1 MFRGRANRLARSWKI
16 DFSLLVTGQMVSVF
30 GSSLHL
36 VVVILFL
43 KELTGQAFALGI
55 FQFVAYLPV
64 IVLSPLGGV
73 AADGLSAKR
82 ILVGADLLRGAAML
96 AMGLLLWQQA
106 LSYGLLLAGTFLVS
120 LGTAFFQPAVHALFP
135 SIVERSFLKRGNS
148 IRGSTLLGAN
158 FAGTSLGGL
167 AFAVLGPAAV
177 FLVNGASFLVS
188 ALEEGFISA
197 PATGGGSRGE
207 KEGRDEKE
215 GSGEK
220 EGDARAK
227 RSLGTMAAEVRG
239 RLRQTIGYL
248 REDRG
253 ALSAILTYGMI
264 HGVYPPVVLALP
276 FFLEEELGMGSVPY
290 GYAMALLLA
299 GGGAGALLY
308 GFLSSGRRANVPL
321 LFGALGL
328 LSGLLA
334 AVGVLPRAEVLFPAL
349 PAAGACMGMVHQIM
363 TTSLYRRVRKE
374 ARGRIFGLME
384 SLASAALPVS
394 YGVSGILVGVFR
406 GQLPLFFVLIGGLSL
421 AVAAAV
427 WYRGRL
433 TRFVSGEGYA
443 AFTDQS
449 A

>member
-1 MFRGRANRLARSWKI
+1 
-16 DFSLLVTGQMVSVF
+16 MVSVF

-64 IVLSPLGGV
+64 IVLSPFGGV

-82 ILVGADLLRGAAML
+82 IMVGADVLRGAAML
-96 AMGLLLWQQA
+96 AMGLLLWRQS

-135 SIVERSFLKRGNS
+135 SLVERSYLKRGNS

-177 FLVNGASFLVS
+177 FLINGGSFLVS
-188 ALEEGFISA
+188 ALEEGFIRA
-197 PATGGGSRGE
+197 PAAGGKSSTAGGGSSTG
-207 KEGRDEKE
+207 
-215 GSGEK
+215 GS
-220 EGDARAK
+220 RAK
-227 RSLGTMAAEVRG
+227 RSIRTMTAEVCE
-239 RLRQTIGYL
+239 RLRQTAGYL

-308 GFLSSGRRANVPL
+308 GFQSPGRRANAPL

-328 LSGLLA
+328 LSGLLV
-334 AVGVLPRAEVLFPAL
+334 AVGVLPRAEVLFLAL
-349 PAAGACMGMVHQIM
+349 PAAGACMGAVHQIM

-394 YGVSGILVGVFR
+394 YGLSGILVGLFR
-406 GQLPLFFVLIGGLSL
+406 GRLPLFFVLIGILSL
-421 AVAAAV
+421 VVAGIV

-433 TRFVSGEGYA
+433 TRFVTGLGYA
-443 AFTDQS
+443 TLNDES